1 MTVAFAA
8 DHETEHGSQAAK
20 HVDCGSEDLA
30 SLHDA
35 LNMRS
40 RPGPSLPSDRRNS
53 IFGFLEKQVKQ
64 VQQKAFGATDSYSV

>member
-8 DHETEHGSQAAK
+8 VHEAGHGSQAGK
-20 HVDCGSEDLA
+20 HVGCGSKDLA

-35 LNMRS
+35 WNMRS

-53 IFGFLEKQVKQ
+53 IFGFL
-64 VQQKAFGATDSYSV
+64 